1 MNKKNPTITTIIC
14 TYRRPKMLERAIE
27 SILNQTYQDFQICIY
42 DNNSGDETASVVAKF
57 AEKDSRIKYHC
68 HSENIGSTKNYLY
81 AMNEVST
88 PIFSFLADDDL
99 ILPNFY
105 SVAMAGFDKE
115 PRALYSATSFL
126 SLSLDGKKVCNML
139 FPSKI
144 CYPPDGL
151 FEFLESRTQPHLHA
165 VLMRKKILSECAT
178 FNPYLWADLDFLYRV
193 AAAHPVVISSEE
205 CFLSIVHNLDKNRQ
219 IVIDHAWLEQ
229 ETIAASLKSLL
240 SDEEY
245 QRVENIF
252 DKKTRSAIYLLA
264 IELIYANDLDGA
276 KLGADRLISKYGMYR
291 QAFALKTLVFIF
303 SIFPFILS
311 FLRSVRYPKIFSKYR
326 EKYPIL
332 SYSQYMDI
340 YQNKKY

>member
-1 MNKKNPTITTIIC
+1 MNNNSPTITTIIC
-14 TYRRPKMLERAIE
+14 TYRRPKMLCRAIE
-27 SILNQTYQDFQICIY
+27 SVLSQTYQDFQICVY
-42 DNNSGDETASVVAKF
+42 DNNSGDETAAIVDEFAK
-57 AEKDSRIKYHC
+57 KDSRIKYHC

-126 SLSLDGKKVCNML
+126 SLSLDGKRVCNVL
-139 FPSKI
+139 FPSKV

-165 VLMRKKILSECAT
+165 ILMKKEILSECAA

-205 CFLSIVHNLDKNRQ
+205 CFLSIVHDLDKNRK
-219 IVIDHAWLEQ
+219 ITIDHAWLEQ
-229 ETIAASLKSLL
+229 ETIAASLKPLL
-240 SDEEY
+240 SEEEY
-245 QRVENIF
+245 QRLESIF
-252 DKKTRSAIYLLA
+252 DKKTRSVIYLLA
-264 IELIYANDLDGA
+264 IELIYANDLESA
-276 KLGADRLISKYGMYR
+276 KIGADRLINKYGMYR
-291 QAFALKTLVFIF
+291 QAFALKILVYIF
-303 SIFPFILS
+303 SVFPFILS
-311 FLRSVRYPKIFSKYR
+311 FLKSVRYLRLFPTSQ
-326 EKYPIL
+326 EKHPIL
-332 SYSQYMDI
+332 SYSQYMNI

>member
-27 SILNQTYQDFQICIY
+27 SVLNQTYQDFQICIY

-57 AEKDSRIKYHC
+57 VEKDSRIKYHC

-165 VLMRKKILSECAT
+165 VLMRKEILSECAT

-229 ETIAASLKSLL
+229 ETIAASLKPLL

-303 SIFPFILS
+303 SVFPFILS